1 MKSKYLTLALLGAAL
16 AAPACEDRIEEERK
30 DVERAAK
37 DVNERRQEASK
48 EIEEAEEKLGD
59 KEAKAE
65 RTAFVNV
72 ANARLEKVDRTLSLA
87 RDDLK
92 RVSDEK
98 RRELDARLETIDEN
112 RQHVSKELER
122 AHDVTA
128 ADWPGFQANVLK
140 SVQTLES
147 DIQSLT
153 DTIKSQK
160 TT

>member
-1 MKSKYLTLALLGAAL
+1 MKAKYLTLALLGAAL

-37 DVNERRQEASK
+37 EVDERKTEAAK
-48 EIEEAEEKLGD
+48 EIGKAEEKLGE
-59 KEAKAE
+59 KEARAE
-65 RTAFVNV
+65 RTAFVNMT
-72 ANARLEKVDRTLSLA
+72 NARLEKIDANLSLA

-92 RVSDEK
+92 RVPDEK
-98 RRELDARLETIDEN
+98 RNELDARLDTIDKN
-112 RQHVSKELER
+112 RSHISNELDR

-128 ADWPGFQANVLK
+128 ADWPGFQANVLR

-147 DIQSLT
+147 DIDSLY